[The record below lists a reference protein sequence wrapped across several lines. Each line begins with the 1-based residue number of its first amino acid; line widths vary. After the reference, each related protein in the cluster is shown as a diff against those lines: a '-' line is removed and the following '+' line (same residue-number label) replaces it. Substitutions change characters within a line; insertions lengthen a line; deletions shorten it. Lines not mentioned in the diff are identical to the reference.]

1 MAKKPGA
8 KFKVT
13 LGANTVVGMGSVTLN
28 GISIEQLETTAFG
41 DEWKQFMMGMKD
53 GGELSFNGFFDPD
66 DANGQEAL
74 RVANLNGDNVTN
86 LRVYYDQTSYYELCQ
101 TTGYF
106 SPSLTS
112 NQKTQRSYLNVTSWD
127 VSADKS
133 GMAQSSFR
141 CKVSGCF
148 VRV

>member
-1 MAKKPGA
+1 MSKKPGA

-13 LGANTVVGMGSVTLN
+13 LGANTIVGMGSVQLN
-28 GISIEQLETTAFG
+28 GIAIEQLETTAFG
-41 DEWKQFMMGMKD
+41 DEWKQFVMGMKD
-53 GGELSFNGFFDPD
+53 GGEMSFNGFFDPD

-74 RVANLNGDNVTN
+74 RVANLNATDITN

-106 SPSLTS
+106 SPTLTS
-112 NQKTQRSYLNVTSWD
+112 NQKTQKSYANVVSFN

-133 GMAQSSFR
+133 SVATSEFKL
-141 CKVSGCF
+141 KVSGCF

>member
-1 MAKKPGA
+1 MSKKPGA

-13 LGANTVVGMGSVTLN
+13 LGANTIVGMGSVQLN
-28 GISIEQLETTAFG
+28 GIAIEQLETTAFG
-41 DEWKQFMMGMKD
+41 DEWKQFIMGMKD
-53 GGELSFNGFFDPD
+53 GGEMTFSGFFDPD

-74 RVANLNGDNVTN
+74 RVANLNATDITN

-106 SPSLTS
+106 SPALTS
-112 NQKTQRSYLNVTSWD
+112 NQKTQKSYLNITSFNI
-127 VSADKS
+127 SAGKS
-133 GMAQSSFR
+133 SVATSEF
-141 CKVSGCF
+141 KAKISGCF